1 MQPRM
6 NLSVIWVTRAF
17 DIQSSLRSIMT
28 RRWCPCS
35 SAWGAIATDR
45 ASERRAWWVL
55 RPPIAPAS
63 GGRGIRTHDDV
74 AAIAVFKTAALGHY
88 ASPPT
93 LGEPRGIP
101 NDGPKRMPRAH
112 PCCVGSEAETKEC

>member
-1 MQPRM
+1 MSLFIGMGRQSHR
-6 NLSVIWVTRAF
+6 SRQRAEGVVGP
-17 DIQSSLRSIMT
+17 T
-28 RRWCPCS
+28 
-35 SAWGAIATDR
+35 ATDR